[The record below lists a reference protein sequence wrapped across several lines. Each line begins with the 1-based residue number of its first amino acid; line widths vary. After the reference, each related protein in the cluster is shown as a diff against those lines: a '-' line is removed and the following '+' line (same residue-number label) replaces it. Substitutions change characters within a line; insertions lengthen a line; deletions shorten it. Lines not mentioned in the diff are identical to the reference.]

1 MMAPLYNRRRWFRL
15 MCLTF
20 TLYSMDI
27 NFGVSCNL
35 YASCGK
41 TLKEDCVLLE
51 PLMCNFNPSENDHE
65 ESERVKS

>member
-1 MMAPLYNRRRWFRL
+1 MMPPPLYNRRRWFRL
-15 MCLTF
+15 MTL

-41 TLKEDCVLLE
+41 TLKEECVLLE
-51 PLMCNFNPSENDHE
+51 PLMCNFNPSENEHE
-65 ESERVKS
+65 VSERVKS

>member
-1 MMAPLYNRRRWFRL
+1 
-15 MCLTF
+15 
-20 TLYSMDI
+20 MDI

-41 TLKEDCVLLE
+41 TLKEECVLLE
-51 PLMCNFNPSENDHE
+51 PLMCNFNPSENEHE